1 MTNGSCKEN
10 RSFLCTSKYRLECLL
25 GYEPP
30 SFITHNSSLYKMD
43 TPSFKEDHI
52 SQVPALQMLIKL
64 GYTYLS
70 PAEAE
75 RLRGNKTT
83 NVLLEDILR
92 KQLKEINSIRV
103 SASKTSIFTDENI
116 GRGILALKNLPM
128 NEGYIAACEK
138 SYNLLAMGQA
148 LEQSVDGDKKS
159 FTLQF
164 IDWKNISNNVF
175 HVTEEFSVMRSTS
188 KEHYRPDLVLFVN
201 GIPFCII
208 ECKRPD
214 MKEPLK
220 QAISQQI
227 RSQQEDGI
235 RSLYVYSQL
244 LLSLSCNEA
253 LYATNA
259 TPEKFWAK
267 WQEKFHSEVE
277 ENNHNNK
284 LYQLKNEPLSNE
296 VKNRLFA
303 GRFKYVRT
311 YFDALE
317 DEEILSTHQDAYLFS
332 LCRPERLMDI
342 VFNFILF
349 DNGDKKVA
357 RYQQFFAIKKSIER
371 IKILQPS
378 SSSSQREERS
388 YRGNLNFSGLV
399 REARELRKNQT
410 PAEETLWQLLRN
422 KKLNGLKFRRQ
433 HQIGH
438 YIVDFY
444 CHERKLIVELDGAV
458 HDTPERQKHDSVRN
472 KFLTSSGFKIIRF
485 RNEEVFNNIEEVL
498 KQIADSTPPSPVG
511 RGAGGEGNFSRKG
524 GVIWHT
530 QGSGKSLTMVM
541 LAQAIA
547 MEPSIRNPKIVLV
560 TDRTDL
566 DNQITGTFRKC
577 GKFVENANT
586 GQRLVELLES
596 KSDAVVT
603 TIINKFVAAVKK
615 INKPIESHDIFVLVD
630 EGHRTQHGTFN
641 IDMQK
646 TLPNACFIA
655 LTGTPLFKKD
665 KSTADKFG
673 GLIDAYTVDQAV
685 KDNAVVPLLY
695 EGRLA
700 FQNVNASP
708 IDIFFG
714 MVSEP
719 LSEYQKA
726 DIKKK
731 FARNDHLNSAEQK
744 MRMIAWN
751 ISYHFRDNWQ
761 GRTPF
766 KGQLVCDKKV
776 NAIKYKEY
784 LDEIGLVSSEVL
796 ISSIEEREGE
806 DSAYAKST
814 EKENQFW
821 KKMMEEHGNSKSYE
835 KNIISRFKNQKDPE
849 IIIVVDKLLTGF
861 DEPKNTVLYLARN
874 LQGHKLLQ
882 AIARVNRIYPDK
894 EFGYII
900 DYYGVI
906 ENLDDALLLY
916 SSFEDFDDEDLAG
929 TLTNISEEIKKLPQK
944 HSDLWDIFKTIANK
958 RDAEAYQQLLKDEA
972 IRVLFYDKLAA
983 FAKCLKMALSSIQFH
998 KDVEEKT
1005 IDRYKH
1011 DLTMFLK
1018 LRLAVVERFSDEID
1032 YRQYEGQIQKLIDT
1046 HITTEKIETITELV
1060 NIFDKDKFQQE
1071 VENTTGKAAKADKI
1085 ASRTGRHISEK
1096 MDEDPAFYKKFS
1108 QMLKETIADYE
1119 AKRISEAQ
1127 YLSRV
1132 QDIMN
1137 NVLAYTDKD
1146 IPDQLS
1152 DRDVAKAFYGLTLEA
1167 MSDKFQDYSIRK
1179 EIAIQTA
1186 LHMDDLI
1193 KESVLDNGKP
1203 IIDWQYKT
1211 NITGKLLIEIGDYLI
1226 DEVRDQYLVDLS
1238 FKEMD
1243 KIADDCIEVAKI
1255 RYK

>member
-1 MTNGSCKEN
+1 
-10 RSFLCTSKYRLECLL
+10 
-25 GYEPP
+25 
-30 SFITHNSSLYKMD
+30 MD

-52 SQVPALQMLIKL
+52 SQIPALQMLVNL

-70 PAEAE
+70 PAEAD
-75 RLRGNKTT
+75 RQRGGKTT
-83 NVLLEDILR
+83 NVLLEDVLR

-103 SASKTSIFTDENI
+103 SATKTSIFTDENI
-116 GRGILALKNLPM
+116 ERGILALKNLPM
-128 NEGYIAACEK
+128 NEGYIAASERA
-138 SYNLLAMGQA
+138 YNLLTLGQA

-159 FTLQF
+159 FTMQY

-175 HVTEEFSVMRSTS
+175 HVSEEYSVMRSAS

-201 GIPFCII
+201 GIPLCII

-220 QAISQQI
+220 QAISQHL
-227 RSQQEDGI
+227 RNQQEDGI

-244 LLSLSCNEA
+244 TLSIATQEA
-253 LYATNA
+253 AYATNA

-267 WQEKFHSEVE
+267 WQEKFSNDE
-277 ENNHNNK
+277 EERNFKSK
-284 LYQLKNEPLSNE
+284 LQELKNKPLAVSIKE
-296 VKNRLFA
+296 QLFSD
-303 GRFKYVRT
+303 RFKYVRQ

-317 DEEILSTHQDAYLFS
+317 QEEILPTEQDNYLFG

-342 VFNFILF
+342 IFNYVLF
-349 DNGDKKVA
+349 DNGEKKVS
-357 RYQQFFAIKKSIER
+357 RYQQFFAIKKSMQR
-371 IKILQPS
+371 I
-378 SSSSQREERS
+378 
-388 YRGNLNFSGLV
+388 
-399 REARELRKNQT
+399 
-410 PAEETLWQLLRN
+410 RN
-422 KKLNGLKFRRQ
+422 VENGK
-433 HQIGH
+433 
-438 YIVDFY
+438 
-444 CHERKLIVELDGAV
+444 
-458 HDTPERQKHDSVRN
+458 
-472 KFLTSSGFKIIRF
+472 
-485 RNEEVFNNIEEVL
+485 
-498 KQIADSTPPSPVG
+498 
-511 RGAGGEGNFSRKG
+511 RKG

-566 DNQITGTFRKC
+566 DNQITSTFRKC
-577 GKFVENANT
+577 GKFVENATT

-615 INKPIESHDIFVLVD
+615 INQPLESHDIFVLVD

-641 IDMQK
+641 VDMQK

-655 LTGTPLFKKD
+655 MTGTPLFKKD
-665 KSTADKFG
+665 KSTAAKFG
-673 GLIDAYTVDQAV
+673 GVIDAYTVDQAV
-685 KDNAVVPLLY
+685 KDKAVVPLLY

-700 FQNVNASP
+700 LQDVNASP
-708 IDIFFG
+708 IDTFFG

-719 LSEYQKA
+719 LTEYQKA

-731 FARNDHLNSAEQK
+731 FARYDHLNSAEQK
-744 MRMIAWN
+744 MRMIAWD

-761 GRTPF
+761 GKTPF

-784 LDEIGLVSSEVL
+784 LDEIGIVSSEVL
-796 ISSIEEREGE
+796 ISSIDEREGE
-806 DSAYAKST
+806 ESAYEKST

-821 KKMMEEHGNSKSYE
+821 KKMMDEHGNSKSYE

-861 DEPKNTVLYLARN
+861 DEPKNTVLYLTRN

-906 ENLDDALLLY
+906 ENLDDALQMY
-916 SSFEDFDDEDLAG
+916 SSFEDFDEEDLAG

-983 FAKCLKMALSSIQFH
+983 FAKGLKLALSSIQFH
-998 KDVEEKT
+998 KEVEEKV
-1005 IDRYKH
+1005 INRYKE

-1018 LRLAVVERFSDEID
+1018 LRLAVVERYSDEID
-1032 YRQYEGQIQKLIDT
+1032 YKQYEGQIQKLIDT

-1085 ASRTGRHISEK
+1085 ASRTAKHITEK

-1132 QDIMN
+1132 QEIMN
-1137 NVLAYTDKD
+1137 NVLVHTDND
-1146 IPDQLS
+1146 IPEQLK
-1152 DRDVAKAFYGLTLEA
+1152 DRDVAKAFYGLTVEA
-1167 MSDKFQDYSIRK
+1167 LSEKIQDNIVRK
-1179 EIAIQTA
+1179 EVATQTA
-1186 LHMDDLI
+1186 LQIDDLI
-1193 KESVLDNGKP
+1193 QDSVLDNGKP

-1226 DEVRDQYLVDLS
+1226 DEVRDKYNVDLS
-1238 FKEMD
+1238 FKDMD
-1243 KIADDCIEVAKI
+1243 KIAEDCIEVAKI

>member
-1 MTNGSCKEN
+1 
-10 RSFLCTSKYRLECLL
+10 
-25 GYEPP
+25 
-30 SFITHNSSLYKMD
+30 MD

-52 SQVPALQMLIKL
+52 SQIPALQMLVNL

-75 RLRGNKTT
+75 RQRGGKTS
-83 NVLLEDILR
+83 NVLLEDVLR
-92 KQLKEINSIRV
+92 KQLKKIN
-103 SASKTSIFTDENI
+103 AEKTISSTKSTYISDANIEN
-116 GRGILALKNLPM
+116 GIQILKNLPM
-128 NEGYIAACEK
+128 NEGYIAASEK
-138 SYNLLAMGQA
+138 AYNLLTLGQA

-159 FTLQF
+159 FTLQY

-175 HVTEEFSVMRSTS
+175 HVTEEFSVMRSTR

-201 GIPFCII
+201 GIPLCII

-214 MKEPLK
+214 MKKPLK
-220 QAISQQI
+220 QAISQHL
-227 RSQQEDGI
+227 RNQQEDGI

-244 LLSLSCNEA
+244 ILSIATQEA
-253 LYATNA
+253 AYATNA

-267 WQEKFHSEVE
+267 WHEKFNSDE
-277 ENNHNNK
+277 EERKYKNK
-284 LYQLKNEPLSNE
+284 LLEFKNNPLPISIKE
-296 VKNRLFA
+296 SIFSD
-303 GRFKYVRT
+303 RFKYVRQ

-317 DEEILSTHQDAYLFS
+317 QEKILPTEQDIYLYG

-342 VFNFILF
+342 IFNFVLF
-349 DNGDKKVA
+349 DDGKKKVA
-357 RYQQFFAIKKSIER
+357 RYQQFFAIKKSIQR
-371 IKILQPS
+371 IKHV
-378 SSSSQREERS
+378 E
-388 YRGNLNFSGLV
+388 
-399 REARELRKNQT
+399 
-410 PAEETLWQLLRN
+410 
-422 KKLNGLKFRRQ
+422 NGKRR
-433 HQIGH
+433 
-438 YIVDFY
+438 
-444 CHERKLIVELDGAV
+444 
-458 HDTPERQKHDSVRN
+458 
-472 KFLTSSGFKIIRF
+472 
-485 RNEEVFNNIEEVL
+485 
-498 KQIADSTPPSPVG
+498 
-511 RGAGGEGNFSRKG
+511 G

-577 GKFVENANT
+577 GRFVENATT
-586 GQRLVELLES
+586 GQRLVELLEN

-615 INKPIESHDIFVLVD
+615 IVKPLESHDIFVLVD

-655 LTGTPLFKKD
+655 MTGTPLFKKD
-665 KSTADKFG
+665 KSTAEKFG
-673 GLIDAYTVDQAV
+673 GMIDAYTVDQAV

-700 FQNVNASP
+700 LQNVNASP
-708 IDIFFG
+708 IDTFFG

-719 LSEYQKA
+719 LTEYQKA

-744 MRMIAWN
+744 MRMIAWD
-751 ISYHFRDNWQ
+751 ISYHFRNNWQ
-761 GRTPF
+761 GRTPL

-784 LDEIGLVSSEVL
+784 LDEIGIVSCEVL
-796 ISSIEEREGE
+796 ISSIDEREGE
-806 DSAYAKST
+806 ESAYEKSI
-814 EKENQFW
+814 EKEHQFW
-821 KKMMEEHGNSKSYE
+821 KKMMDEHGNSKSYE
-835 KNIISRFKNQKDPE
+835 KNIINRFKNQKDPE

-861 DEPKNTVLYLARN
+861 DEPKNTVLYLTRN
-874 LQGHKLLQ
+874 LQSHKLLQ

-906 ENLDDALLLY
+906 ENLDDALQLY

-929 TLTNISEEIKKLPQK
+929 TLTNISDEIKKLPQK
-944 HSDLWDIFKTIANK
+944 HSELWDIFKTIINK
-958 RDAEAYQQLLKDEA
+958 RDAEAYQQLLKDEV

-983 FAKCLKMALSSIQFH
+983 FAKGLKLALSSIQFH
-998 KDVEEKT
+998 KEVEEKV
-1005 IDRYKH
+1005 INRYKE

-1032 YRQYEGQIQKLIDT
+1032 YKQYEGQIQKLIDT

-1085 ASRTGRHISEK
+1085 ASRTAKHITEK
-1096 MDEDPAFYKKFS
+1096 MDENPAFYKKFS
-1108 QMLKETIADYE
+1108 QMLRETIADYE

-1137 NVLAYTDKD
+1137 NVLTHTDND
-1146 IPDQLS
+1146 IPEQLK
-1152 DRDVAKAFYGLTLEA
+1152 DRDIAKAFYGLTVEA
-1167 MSDKFQDYSIRK
+1167 LSEKIQDNVVRK
-1179 EIAIQTA
+1179 EVATQTA
-1186 LHMDDLI
+1186 LQIDDLI
-1193 KESVLDNGKP
+1193 QDSVLDKGKA

-1226 DEVRDQYLVDLS
+1226 DEVRDKYHLDLP
-1238 FKEMD
+1238 FKDMD
-1243 KIADDCIEVAKI
+1243 KIAEDCIEVAKI

>member
-1 MTNGSCKEN
+1 ME
-10 RSFLCTSKYRLECLL
+10 
-25 GYEPP
+25 
-30 SFITHNSSLYKMD
+30 

-52 SQVPALQMLIKL
+52 SQIPALQMLVNL
-64 GYTYLS
+64 GYMYLS
-70 PAEAE
+70 PAEAD
-75 RLRGNKTT
+75 RQRGGKTS
-83 NVLLEDILR
+83 NVLLEDVLR
-92 KQLKEINSIRV
+92 KALKEINSIKV
-103 SASKTSIFTDENI
+103 SATKTSIFTDENI
-116 GRGILALKNLPM
+116 ERGILALKNLPM
-128 NEGYIAACEK
+128 NEGYIAASERA
-138 SYNLLAMGQA
+138 YNLLTLGQA

-159 FTLQF
+159 FTLQY
-164 IDWKNISNNVF
+164 IDWKNINNNVF
-175 HVTEEFSVMRSTS
+175 HVSEEFSVMRSTS
-188 KEHYRPDLVLFVN
+188 KDHYRPDLVLFVN
-201 GIPFCII
+201 GIPLCII

-220 QAISQQI
+220 QAISQHL
-227 RSQQEDGI
+227 RNQQEDGI

-244 LLSLSCNEA
+244 TLSIATQEA
-253 LYATNA
+253 AYATNA

-267 WQEKFHSEVE
+267 WHEKFNSDE
-277 ENNHNNK
+277 EEHNYKNK
-284 LYQLKNEPLSNE
+284 LQELKNKPLQISI
-296 VKNRLFA
+296 KDQLFSD
-303 GRFKYVRT
+303 RFKYVRQ

-317 DEEILSTHQDAYLFS
+317 QEEILPTEQDNYLYG
-332 LCRPERLMDI
+332 LCRPQRLMDI
-342 VFNFILF
+342 VFNFVLF
-349 DNGDKKVA
+349 DNGEKKVA
-357 RYQQFFAIKKSIER
+357 RYQQFFAIKKSMQR
-371 IKILQPS
+371 IKHV
-378 SSSSQREERS
+378 E
-388 YRGNLNFSGLV
+388 
-399 REARELRKNQT
+399 
-410 PAEETLWQLLRN
+410 
-422 KKLNGLKFRRQ
+422 NGK
-433 HQIGH
+433 
-438 YIVDFY
+438 
-444 CHERKLIVELDGAV
+444 
-458 HDTPERQKHDSVRN
+458 
-472 KFLTSSGFKIIRF
+472 
-485 RNEEVFNNIEEVL
+485 
-498 KQIADSTPPSPVG
+498 
-511 RGAGGEGNFSRKG
+511 RKG

-577 GKFVENANT
+577 GRFVENATT
-586 GQRLVELLES
+586 GQRLVELLEN

-615 INKPIESHDIFVLVD
+615 IDKPLESHDIFVLVD

-655 LTGTPLFKKD
+655 MTGTPLFKKD
-665 KSTADKFG
+665 KSTAEKFG
-673 GLIDAYTVDQAV
+673 GMIDAYTVDQAV
-685 KDNAVVPLLY
+685 KDKAVVPLLY

-700 FQNVNASP
+700 LQNVNASP
-708 IDIFFG
+708 IDTFFG

-719 LSEYQKA
+719 LTEYQKA

-744 MRMIAWN
+744 MRMIAWD

-784 LDEIGLVSSEVL
+784 LDEIGIVSSEVL
-796 ISSIEEREGE
+796 ISSIDEREGE
-806 DSAYAKST
+806 DSAYEKST

-821 KKMMEEHGNSKSYE
+821 KRMMDEHGNSKSYE
-835 KNIISRFKNQKDPE
+835 KSIISRFKNQKDPE

-861 DEPKNTVLYLARN
+861 DEPKNTVLYLTRN
-874 LQGHKLLQ
+874 LQSHKLLQ

-906 ENLDDALLLY
+906 ENLDDALQLY

-929 TLTNISEEIKKLPQK
+929 TLTNISDEIKKLPQK

-983 FAKCLKMALSSIQFH
+983 FARSLKLALSSIQFH
-998 KDVEEKT
+998 KDIEEKT
-1005 IDRYKH
+1005 INRYKD

-1018 LRLAVVERFSDEID
+1018 LRLAVVERYSDEID
-1032 YRQYEGQIQKLIDT
+1032 YKQYEGQIQKLIDT

-1071 VENTTGKAAKADKI
+1071 VEKAIGDDAKADRI
-1085 ASRTGRHISEK
+1085 ESRTAKHISEK

-1108 QMLKETIADYE
+1108 QMLKDVIEEYE
-1119 AKRISEAQ
+1119 AGRISSAER
-1127 YLSRV
+1127 LKRS

-1137 NVLAYTDKD
+1137 NVLAHTDND
-1146 IPDQLS
+1146 IPEQLK
-1152 DRDVAKAFYGLTLEA
+1152 DRDVAKAFYGLTVEA
-1167 MSDKFQDYSIRK
+1167 LSEKIQDNIVRK
-1179 EIAIQTA
+1179 EVSTQTAIQI
-1186 LHMDDLI
+1186 DDLI
-1193 KESVLDNGKP
+1193 QDSVLDNGKP

-1226 DEVRDQYLVDLS
+1226 DEIRDKYNVDLS
-1238 FKEMD
+1238 FMEMD
-1243 KIADDCIEVAKI
+1243 KIAEDCIEVAKK

>member
-1 MTNGSCKEN
+1 
-10 RSFLCTSKYRLECLL
+10 
-25 GYEPP
+25 
-30 SFITHNSSLYKMD
+30 MD

-52 SQVPALQMLIKL
+52 SQIPALQMLVNL

-70 PAEAE
+70 PAEAD
-75 RLRGNKTT
+75 RQRGGKTS
-83 NVLLEDILR
+83 NVLLEDVLR
-92 KQLKEINSIRV
+92 KQLKKIN
-103 SASKTSIFTDENI
+103 AEKTISSTKSTYISDANIEN
-116 GRGILALKNLPM
+116 GIQILKNLPM
-128 NEGYIAACEK
+128 NEGYIAASEK
-138 SYNLLAMGQA
+138 AYNLLILGQA

-159 FTLQF
+159 FTLQY

-175 HVTEEFSVMRSTS
+175 HVTEEFSVMRSTR

-201 GIPFCII
+201 GIPLCII

-214 MKEPLK
+214 MKKPLK
-220 QAISQQI
+220 QAISQHL
-227 RSQQEDGI
+227 RNQQEDGI

-244 LLSLSCNEA
+244 TLSIATQEA
-253 LYATNA
+253 AYATNS

-267 WQEKFHSEVE
+267 WHEKFNSDE
-277 ENNHNNK
+277 EERKYKNK
-284 LYQLKNEPLSNE
+284 LLEFKNNPLPISIKE
-296 VKNRLFA
+296 SIFSD
-303 GRFKYVRT
+303 RFKYVRQ

-317 DEEILSTHQDAYLFS
+317 QEKILPTEQDNYLYG

-342 VFNFILF
+342 IFNFVLF
-349 DNGDKKVA
+349 DEGKKKVA
-357 RYQQFFAIKKSIER
+357 RYQQFFAIKKSIQR
-371 IKILQPS
+371 IKHV
-378 SSSSQREERS
+378 E
-388 YRGNLNFSGLV
+388 
-399 REARELRKNQT
+399 
-410 PAEETLWQLLRN
+410 
-422 KKLNGLKFRRQ
+422 NGKRR
-433 HQIGH
+433 
-438 YIVDFY
+438 
-444 CHERKLIVELDGAV
+444 
-458 HDTPERQKHDSVRN
+458 
-472 KFLTSSGFKIIRF
+472 
-485 RNEEVFNNIEEVL
+485 
-498 KQIADSTPPSPVG
+498 
-511 RGAGGEGNFSRKG
+511 G

-577 GKFVENANT
+577 GRFVENATT
-586 GQRLVELLES
+586 GQRLVELLEN

-615 INKPIESHDIFVLVD
+615 IVKPLESHDIFVLVD

-655 LTGTPLFKKD
+655 MTGTPLFKKD
-665 KSTADKFG
+665 KSTAEKFG
-673 GLIDAYTVDQAV
+673 GMIDAYTVDQAV

-700 FQNVNASP
+700 LQNVNASP
-708 IDIFFG
+708 IDTFFG

-719 LSEYQKA
+719 LTEYQKA

-744 MRMIAWN
+744 MRMIAWD
-751 ISYHFRDNWQ
+751 ISYHFRNNWQ
-761 GRTPF
+761 GRTPL

-784 LDEIGLVSSEVL
+784 LDEIGIVSCEVL
-796 ISSIEEREGE
+796 ISSIDEREGE
-806 DSAYAKST
+806 ESAYEKSI
-814 EKENQFW
+814 EKEHQFW
-821 KKMMEEHGNSKSYE
+821 KKMMDEHGNSKSYE
-835 KNIISRFKNQKDPE
+835 KNIISRFKNSKDPE

-861 DEPKNTVLYLARN
+861 DEPKNTVLYLTRN
-874 LQGHKLLQ
+874 LRSHKLLQ

-906 ENLDDALLLY
+906 ENLDDALQLY

-929 TLTNISEEIKKLPQK
+929 TLTNISDEIKKLPQK
-944 HSDLWDIFKTIANK
+944 HSELWHIFKTITNK
-958 RDAEAYQQLLKDEA
+958 RDAEAYQQLLKDEV

-983 FAKCLKMALSSIQFH
+983 FAKGLKLALSSIQFH
-998 KDVEEKT
+998 KEVEEKV
-1005 IDRYKH
+1005 INRYKE

-1018 LRLAVVERFSDEID
+1018 LRLAVVERYSDEID
-1032 YRQYEGQIQKLIDT
+1032 YKQYEGQIQKLIDT

-1085 ASRTGRHISEK
+1085 ASRTAKHITEK
-1096 MDEDPAFYKKFS
+1096 MDENPAFYKKFS
-1108 QMLKETIADYE
+1108 QMLRETIADYE

-1127 YLSRV
+1127 YLSKV

-1137 NVLAYTDKD
+1137 NVLTHTDND
-1146 IPDQLS
+1146 IPEQLK
-1152 DRDVAKAFYGLTLEA
+1152 DRDIAKAFYGLTVEA
-1167 MSDKFQDYSIRK
+1167 LSEKIQDNVVRK
-1179 EIAIQTA
+1179 EVATQTA
-1186 LHMDDLI
+1186 LQIDDLI
-1193 KESVLDNGKP
+1193 QDSVLDKGKA

-1226 DEVRDQYLVDLS
+1226 DEVRDKYHLDLP
-1238 FKEMD
+1238 FKDMD
-1243 KIADDCIEVAKI
+1243 KIAEDCIEVAKI

>member
-1 MTNGSCKEN
+1 
-10 RSFLCTSKYRLECLL
+10 
-25 GYEPP
+25 
-30 SFITHNSSLYKMD
+30 MD

-52 SQVPALQMLIKL
+52 SQIPALQMLVNL

-75 RLRGNKTT
+75 RLRGGKTT
-83 NVLLEDILR
+83 HVLLEDVLR

-103 SASKTSIFTDENI
+103 SATKTSIFTDENI
-116 GRGILALKNLPM
+116 ERGILALKNLPM
-128 NEGYIAACEK
+128 NEGYIAASEK
-138 SYNLLAMGQA
+138 AYNLLTLGQA

-159 FTLQF
+159 FTLQY
-164 IDWKNISNNVF
+164 IDWKNIGNNVF
-175 HVTEEFSVMRSTS
+175 HVSEEFSVMRSTS

-201 GIPFCII
+201 GIPLCII

-214 MKEPLK
+214 IKDPLK
-220 QAISQQI
+220 QAISQHL
-227 RSQQEDGI
+227 RNQQEDGI

-244 LLSLSCNEA
+244 TLSIATQEA
-253 LYATNA
+253 AYGTNA

-267 WQEKFHSEVE
+267 WQEKFSSDE
-277 ENNHNNK
+277 EERNYIDK
-284 LYQLKNEPLSNE
+284 LHRLKNKPLPHSIKE
-296 VKNRLFA
+296 QLFSD
-303 GRFKYVRT
+303 RFKYVRQ

-317 DEEILSTHQDAYLFS
+317 QAEILPTQQDNYLFG

-342 VFNFILF
+342 VFNYVVY
-349 DNGDKKVA
+349 DNGEKKVA
-357 RYQQFFAIKKSIER
+357 RYQQFFAIKKSMRR
-371 IKILQPS
+371 IKIV
-378 SSSSQREERS
+378 E
-388 YRGNLNFSGLV
+388 
-399 REARELRKNQT
+399 
-410 PAEETLWQLLRN
+410 
-422 KKLNGLKFRRQ
+422 NGK
-433 HQIGH
+433 
-438 YIVDFY
+438 
-444 CHERKLIVELDGAV
+444 
-458 HDTPERQKHDSVRN
+458 
-472 KFLTSSGFKIIRF
+472 
-485 RNEEVFNNIEEVL
+485 
-498 KQIADSTPPSPVG
+498 
-511 RGAGGEGNFSRKG
+511 RKG

-547 MEPSIRNPKIVLV
+547 MEPSIKNPKIILV

-566 DNQITGTFRKC
+566 DNQITSTFRKC
-577 GKFVENANT
+577 GKFVENATT

-603 TIINKFVAAVKK
+603 TIINKFVAAVRK
-615 INKPIESHDIFVLVD
+615 ISKPLESHDIFVLVD

-655 LTGTPLFKKD
+655 MTGTPLFKKD
-665 KSTADKFG
+665 KSTAAKFG
-673 GLIDAYTVDQAV
+673 GVVDAYTVDQAV
-685 KDNAVVPLLY
+685 KDGAVVPLLY

-700 FQNVNASP
+700 LQDVNASP
-708 IDIFFG
+708 IDTFFS

-719 LSEYQKA
+719 LTDYQKA

-731 FARNDHLNSAEQK
+731 FARYDHLNSVEQK
-744 MRMIAWN
+744 MRMIAWD

-761 GRTPF
+761 GSTPF

-784 LDEIGLVSSEVL
+784 QDEIGIVSSEVL
-796 ISSIEEREGE
+796 ISSIDEREGE
-806 DSAYAKST
+806 ESAYEKST

-821 KKMMEEHGNSKSYE
+821 KKMMDEHGNAKNYE

-861 DEPKNTVLYLARN
+861 DEPKNTVLYLTRS

-894 EFGYII
+894 EFGYIV

-906 ENLDDALLLY
+906 ENLDDALKMY
-916 SSFEDFDDEDLAG
+916 SSFEDFDEEDLAG
-929 TLTNISEEIKKLPQK
+929 TLTNITEEIKKLPQK
-944 HSDLWDIFKTIANK
+944 HSDLWDLFKTITNK
-958 RDAEAYQQLLKDEA
+958 RDAEAYQLVLKDEA

-983 FAKCLKMALSSIQFH
+983 FAKSLKLALSSIHFH
-998 KDVEEKT
+998 KEVDEKV
-1005 IDRYKH
+1005 IGRYKE
-1011 DLTMFLK
+1011 DLAMFLK
-1018 LRLAVVERFSDEID
+1018 LRLAVVERYSDEID
-1032 YRQYEGQIQKLIDT
+1032 YKQYEGQIQKLIDT
-1046 HITTEKIETITELV
+1046 HITTEKIKTITELV
-1060 NIFDKDKFQQE
+1060 NIFDKERFQQE

-1085 ASRTGRHISEK
+1085 ASRTAKHISER

-1132 QDIMN
+1132 QDIMD
-1137 NVLAYTDKD
+1137 NVISHTDND

-1152 DRDVAKAFYGLTLEA
+1152 GREAAKAFYGLTVEA
-1167 MSDKFQDYSIRK
+1167 LSEKIQDNEVRK
-1179 EIAIQTA
+1179 KISTHSALQIDELIQ
-1186 LHMDDLI
+1186 D
-1193 KESVLDNGKP
+1193 SVLDNGKP
-1203 IIDWQYKT
+1203 IVDWQYKS

-1226 DEVRDQYLVDLS
+1226 DEVRDKYNVDLS

-1243 KIADDCIEVAKI
+1243 KIAEDCIEVAKI

>member
-1 MTNGSCKEN
+1 
-10 RSFLCTSKYRLECLL
+10 
-25 GYEPP
+25 
-30 SFITHNSSLYKMD
+30 MD

-52 SQVPALQMLIKL
+52 SQIPALQMLVNL

-75 RLRGNKTT
+75 RLRGGKTT
-83 NVLLEDILR
+83 NVLLEDVLR

-103 SASKTSIFTDENI
+103 SATKTGIFTDENI
-116 GRGILALKNLPM
+116 ERGILALKNLPM

-138 SYNLLAMGQA
+138 AYNLLTLGQA

-159 FTLQF
+159 FTLQY
-164 IDWKNISNNVF
+164 IDWKNIHNNVF

-201 GIPFCII
+201 GIPLCII

-220 QAISQQI
+220 QAISQHL
-227 RSQQEDGI
+227 RNQQEDGI

-244 LLSLSCNEA
+244 TLSIATQEA
-253 LYATNA
+253 AYATNA

-267 WQEKFHSEVE
+267 WQEKIEESE
-277 ENNHNNK
+277 K
-284 LYQLKNEPLSNE
+284 LIEYNEKLKKLKNTPLPASI
-296 VKNRLFA
+296 KDQLFA
-303 GRFKYVRT
+303 DRFKYVRQ

-317 DEEILSTHQDAYLFS
+317 QEEILPTEQDKYLYG

-342 VFNFILF
+342 VFNYILF
-349 DNGDKKVA
+349 DNGEKKVA
-357 RYQQFFAIKKSIER
+357 RYQQFFAIKKSMER
-371 IKILQPS
+371 IKKI
-378 SSSSQREERS
+378 E
-388 YRGNLNFSGLV
+388 
-399 REARELRKNQT
+399 
-410 PAEETLWQLLRN
+410 
-422 KKLNGLKFRRQ
+422 NGR
-433 HQIGH
+433 
-438 YIVDFY
+438 
-444 CHERKLIVELDGAV
+444 
-458 HDTPERQKHDSVRN
+458 
-472 KFLTSSGFKIIRF
+472 
-485 RNEEVFNNIEEVL
+485 
-498 KQIADSTPPSPVG
+498 
-511 RGAGGEGNFSRKG
+511 RKG

-566 DNQITGTFRKC
+566 DDQITKTFRKC
-577 GKFVENANT
+577 GKFVENATT

-603 TIINKFVAAVKK
+603 TIINKFNAAVKK
-615 INKPIESHDIFVLVD
+615 ISKPLESHDIFVLVD
-630 EGHRTQHGTFN
+630 EGHRTQYGTFN
-641 IDMQK
+641 VYMQK

-655 LTGTPLFKKD
+655 MTGTPLFKKD
-665 KSTADKFG
+665 KSTAAKFG
-673 GLIDAYTVDQAV
+673 GIIDAYTVDQAV
-685 KDNAVVPLLY
+685 QDKAVVPLLY

-700 FQNVNASP
+700 LQDVNSGP
-708 IDIFFG
+708 IDTFFG

-719 LSEYQKA
+719 LTEYQKA

-731 FARNDHLNSAEQK
+731 FARYDHLNSAEQK
-744 MRMIAWN
+744 MRMIAWD

-761 GRTPF
+761 GTPF

-784 LDEIGLVSSEVL
+784 LDEIGIVSSEVL
-796 ISSIEEREGE
+796 ISSIDEREGE
-806 DSAYAKST
+806 ESAYEKST

-821 KKMMEEHGNSKSYE
+821 KKMMDEHGNAKSYE
-835 KNIISRFKNQKDPE
+835 KNIINRFKNQKDPE

-861 DEPKNTVLYLARN
+861 DEPKNTVLYLTRN

-882 AIARVNRIYPDK
+882 AIARVNRVYPDK
-894 EFGYII
+894 DFGYII

-906 ENLDDALLLY
+906 ENLDNALQMY
-916 SSFEDFDDEDLAG
+916 SSFKDFDEEDLAG
-929 TLTNISEEIKKLPQK
+929 TLTNISDEIKKLPQK

-972 IRVLFYDKLAA
+972 IRVLFYDKLAS
-983 FAKCLKMALSSIQFH
+983 FAKGLKLALSSIQFH
-998 KDVEEKT
+998 KEVEEKV
-1005 IDRYKH
+1005 IIRYKE
-1011 DLTMFLK
+1011 DLAMFLK
-1018 LRLAVVERFSDEID
+1018 LRLAVVERYSDEID
-1032 YRQYEGQIQKLIDT
+1032 YKQYEGQIQKLIDT
-1046 HITTEKIETITELV
+1046 HITTEKIETITALV

-1071 VENTTGKAAKADKI
+1071 LEKTTGAVAKADKI
-1085 ASRTGRHISEK
+1085 ASRTAKHITEK

-1119 AKRISEAQ
+1119 AKRISEVQ
-1127 YLSRV
+1127 YLSKV

-1137 NVLAYTDKD
+1137 HVLTHTDND
-1146 IPDQLS
+1146 IPEQLK
-1152 DRDVAKAFYGLTLEA
+1152 DRDVAKAFYGLTVEA
-1167 MSDKFQDYSIRK
+1167 LSEKIQDNIVRK
-1179 EIAIQTA
+1179 EVATQTA
-1186 LHMDDLI
+1186 LQIDNLI
-1193 KESVLDNGKP
+1193 QNSVLDNGKP

-1211 NITGKLLIEIGDYLI
+1211 NIIGKLLIEIGDYLI
-1226 DEVRDQYLVDLS
+1226 DEVRDKYNLDLS

-1243 KIADDCIEVAKI
+1243 KIAEDCIEVAKL

>member
-1 MTNGSCKEN
+1 M
-10 RSFLCTSKYRLECLL
+10 YRKPHFSIHE
-25 GYEPP
+25 
-30 SFITHNSSLYKMD
+30 TKQNKKVMD

-52 SQVPALQMLIKL
+52 SQIPALQMLVNL

-70 PAEAE
+70 PAEAD
-75 RLRGNKTT
+75 RQRGGKTT
-83 NVLLEDILR
+83 NVLLEDVLR

-103 SASKTSIFTDENI
+103 SATKTSIFTDENI
-116 GRGILALKNLPM
+116 ERGILALKNLPM
-128 NEGYIAACEK
+128 NEGYIAASERA
-138 SYNLLAMGQA
+138 YNLLTLGQS

-159 FTLQF
+159 FTLQY
-164 IDWKNISNNVF
+164 IDWKNINNNVF
-175 HVTEEFSVMRSTS
+175 HVSEEFSVMRSTS

-201 GIPFCII
+201 GIPLCII

-220 QAISQQI
+220 QAISQHL
-227 RSQQEDGI
+227 RNQQEDGI

-244 LLSLSCNEA
+244 TLSIATQEA
-253 LYATNA
+253 AYATNA

-267 WQEKFHSEVE
+267 WQEKFGDSE
-277 ENNHNNK
+277 K
-284 LYQLKNEPLSNE
+284 LIEYNEKLKKLKNTSISNSIKE
-296 VKNRLFA
+296 QLFSD
-303 GRFKYVRT
+303 RFKYVRQ

-317 DEEILSTHQDAYLFS
+317 QNEILPTEQDNYLFG
-332 LCRPERLMDI
+332 LCCPERLMDI
-342 VFNFILF
+342 VFNYVLF
-349 DNGDKKVA
+349 DNGEKKVA
-357 RYQQFFAIKKSIER
+357 RYQQFFAIKKSMQR
-371 IKILQPS
+371 I
-378 SSSSQREERS
+378 
-388 YRGNLNFSGLV
+388 
-399 REARELRKNQT
+399 
-410 PAEETLWQLLRN
+410 RN
-422 KKLNGLKFRRQ
+422 VENGK
-433 HQIGH
+433 
-438 YIVDFY
+438 
-444 CHERKLIVELDGAV
+444 
-458 HDTPERQKHDSVRN
+458 
-472 KFLTSSGFKIIRF
+472 
-485 RNEEVFNNIEEVL
+485 
-498 KQIADSTPPSPVG
+498 
-511 RGAGGEGNFSRKG
+511 RKG

-577 GKFVENANT
+577 GKFVENATT

-615 INKPIESHDIFVLVD
+615 IAKPLESHDIFVLVD

-641 IDMQK
+641 VDMQK

-655 LTGTPLFKKD
+655 MTGTPLFKKD
-665 KSTADKFG
+665 KSTAAKFG
-673 GLIDAYTVDQAV
+673 GVIDAYTVDQAV
-685 KDNAVVPLLY
+685 KDKAVVPLLY

-700 FQNVNASP
+700 LQDVNASP
-708 IDIFFG
+708 IDTFFG

-719 LSEYQKA
+719 LTEYQKA

-731 FARNDHLNSAEQK
+731 FARYDHLNSAEQK
-744 MRMIAWN
+744 MRMIAWD

-761 GRTPF
+761 DKTPF

-784 LDEIGLVSSEVL
+784 LDEIGIVSSEVL
-796 ISSIEEREGE
+796 ISSIDEREGE
-806 DSAYAKST
+806 ESAYEKST
-814 EKENQFW
+814 EKEHQFW
-821 KKMMEEHGNSKSYE
+821 KKMMDEHGNSKSYE

-861 DEPKNTVLYLARN
+861 DESKNTVLYLTRN

-906 ENLDDALLLY
+906 ENLDDALQMY
-916 SSFEDFDDEDLAG
+916 SSFEDFDEEDLAG
-929 TLTNISEEIKKLPQK
+929 TLTNISDEIKKLPQK

-983 FAKCLKMALSSIQFH
+983 FAKSLKLALSSIQFH
-998 KDVEEKT
+998 KEVEEKV
-1005 IDRYKH
+1005 ISRYKE

-1018 LRLAVVERFSDEID
+1018 LRLAVVERYSDEID
-1032 YRQYEGQIQKLIDT
+1032 YKQYEGQIQKLIDT

-1085 ASRTGRHISEK
+1085 SSRTAKHITEK

-1137 NVLAYTDKD
+1137 NVLAHTDND
-1146 IPDQLS
+1146 IPEQLK
-1152 DRDVAKAFYGLTLEA
+1152 DRDVAKAFYGLTVEA
-1167 MSDKFQDYSIRK
+1167 LSEKIQDNIVRK
-1179 EIAIQTA
+1179 EVSTQTA
-1186 LHMDDLI
+1186 LQIDELI
-1193 KESVLDNGKP
+1193 QESVLDNGKP

-1211 NITGKLLIEIGDYLI
+1211 SITGKLLIEIGDYLI
-1226 DEVRDQYLVDLS
+1226 DEVRDKFNVDLS
-1238 FKEMD
+1238 FKDMD
-1243 KIADDCIEVAKI
+1243 KIAEDCIEVAKL